1 MPAPSSASQGGPM
14 TTETQAGPAFRRF
27 DGADIWLGLT
37 REEQARIGAVAIELV
52 ASWRL
57 RQRVYEDQLSDI
69 LGRAAEAAETLL
81 TRMLTME
88 VSEALPDG
96 ALEAE
101 DGVTPR
107 VPLLLGGICR
117 DCGCTQEDACPGGC
131 GWAGEDQCSTC
142 ARENAPA
149 AGRIE
154 L

>member
-1 MPAPSSASQGGPM
+1 MADTQSAPAPVAVD
-14 TTETQAGPAFRRF
+14 GPAFPRF
-27 DGADIWLGLT
+27 SGAEVWVQLT
-37 REEQARIGAVAIELV
+37 QEEKAQIGAVAIELV

-69 LGRAAEAAETLL
+69 VGRAAEAAQVLL
-81 TRMLTME
+81 TRMLAME

-101 DGVTPR
+101 DGITPR
-107 VPLLLGGICR
+107 VPSLLGGICR

-131 GWAGEDQCSTC
+131 GWAGKDQCTAC
-142 ARENAPA
+142 AAENAPA
-149 AGRIE
+149 AGRLE